1 MVPQVVTF
9 GSVPL
14 KTYLPDGDID
24 LTAFSLNHVQ
34 KDTWAEDV
42 HRILEKA
49 EQNSDS
55 EFRVKEVQLIHAEV
69 KIVKCLVENIVVD
82 ISFNQIGGL
91 CTLCFLEEG
100 RWTDLLGKTIF
111 SSAVLYW

>member
-69 KIVKCLVENIVVD
+69 LICSFCLFCGCKMWVHCAT
-82 ISFNQIGGL
+82 G
-91 CTLCFLEEG
+91 EG
-100 RWTDLLGKTIF
+100 FCL
-111 SSAVLYW
+111 